1 MARVLLLQRIDW
13 SGSPSGYS
21 GGAKN
26 HTFNGGS
33 MNRAFALALGLV
45 LALAPGAFAQQATG
59 NIYGTVSDESGAV
72 LPGALVTLSGSFGTQ
87 TTTSDFSGE
96 FRFLR
101 VDHGT
106 HTITA
111 TLSGFAGV
119 SREVVVNVGRNV
131 TLSFS
136 LKVASVEEILTVT
149 AETPVVDTKN
159 FGTET
164 NITKDELSK
173 LPSSRDPWA
182 LMRTVPGVVVDRVN
196 LAGSESGQQSSF
208 FGKGADPKDAV
219 WSLDGIT
226 ITDEVSMSSPT
237 YYTYD
242 MFDEVQFSTGS
253 NDISQ
258 SSGGMG
264 ISFATKRGTNQ
275 FHGGAGGYFT
285 HDDLQSS
292 NLPDELVGDSRLQGS
307 DKADHTEQISDYSF
321 DLGGPIVKDK
331 LWFYGSY
338 GRNDI
343 RIRNLVQN
351 RDKTVLENYSGKLN
365 WQASPSDMVSVF
377 WFNGAKTKIGR
388 AASALQE
395 NPSHTR
401 DQGNAYKGGPDGL
414 SKIEWNHIFGPSF
427 FLNVKGAYYNTGF
440 TLTPQGGLDTR
451 EIIDNVASEARG
463 SSADFT
469 FLRPQYTAAADGSY
483 FASAWGGN
491 HEVKFGVSF
500 RRNGQETI
508 RTQPG
513 DKVQVRFE
521 ANGQNAARFYRDA
534 VTKAESDRWSVYLGD
549 TFSKDRLTI
558 NASLRFDS
566 LTASSKASESEA
578 NPAISTVMPG
588 LPYAGT
594 PSGQEITWNNFQP
607 RVGLTYALDESRKTV
622 LRASY
627 SRYAGLLP
635 VGNANWDSPVVTS
648 FLTYGWSDA
657 NGDSDVQLGEVDF
670 DNLIGSANIDPTN
683 PTAAS
688 SPNLIDPDFGA
699 NTDDEVVVG
708 IEREL
713 IPDLAFSAAYTWRK
727 STNLTSTQLWSGTYW
742 YNWFDASGTP
752 FSASDYV
759 AQAPVTANGF
769 TATSYAPSAAANAA
783 FTGGALLGNRKDL
796 SRQFNGVELALA
808 KRLSNRWMGRVAF
821 SYNDWTENVGPG
833 AINNPTRH
841 DWDPLDDGGQV
852 VIRSAGSGKIF
863 YSNAKWQ
870 LNVNGLVQLGYGFE
884 LAGNVFAR
892 QGYPNPV
899 YLSLSSGFDGT
910 LRVLPDGFA
919 MDDQRF
925 DSLVNVDLRLAKN
938 LELGGANVILSAE
951 AFNLF
956 NSNTDLKRLNQA
968 NSSSYL
974 RLDEILAPRII
985 RFGARFTF

>member
-1 MARVLLLQRIDW
+1 MNRVL
-13 SGSPSGYS
+13 
-21 GGAKN
+21 
-26 HTFNGGS
+26 
-33 MNRAFALALGLV
+33 ALALGLV
-45 LALAPGAFAQQATG
+45 LALAPGAFAQVATG
-59 NIYGTVSDESGAV
+59 NIYGTVADESGAV
-72 LPGALVTLSGSFGTQ
+72 LPGAAVTLSGAFGTQ
-87 TTTSDFSGE
+87 TTTTDSNGE

-106 HTITA
+106 HTVTA

-119 SREVVVNVGRNV
+119 SREVVINVGRNV
-131 TLSFS
+131 TLDFS
-136 LKVASVEEILTVT
+136 MKVASVEEILTVT
-149 AETPVVDTKN
+149 AETPVVDSKN

-275 FHGGAGGYFT
+275 FHGSAGGYFT

-292 NLPDELVGDSRLQGS
+292 NLPDELAGDARLQGN

-351 RDKTVLENYSGKLN
+351 RDKTLLENFSGKLN
-365 WQASPSDMVSVF
+365 WQASPNDMVSVF
-377 WFNGAKTKIGR
+377 WFNGVKTKIGR
-388 AASALQE
+388 AASGLQE
-395 NPSHTR
+395 AASHTWN
-401 DQGNAYKGGPDGL
+401 QGNAYKGGPDGL
-414 SKIEWNHIFGPSF
+414 SKIEWNHIFSPSF

-451 EIIDNVASEARG
+451 EIIDNVAGQARG
-463 SSADFT
+463 SSADNT

-483 FASAWGGN
+483 FTSGWGGN

-508 RTQPG
+508 RTQAG

-534 VTKAESDRWSVYLGD
+534 VSKAQTDRWSFYLGD
-549 TFSKDRLTI
+549 TFSKDRLTL

-566 LTASSKASESEA
+566 ISGKSRASESEA
-578 NPAISTVMPG
+578 NTAIPNVMPG

-627 SRYAGLLP
+627 SRYAGLQP
-635 VGNANWDSPVVTS
+635 VGEANWDSPVVSS
-648 FLTYGWSDA
+648 FLTYAWNDA

-670 DNLIGSANIDPTN
+670 NNLINSANIDPTN

-688 SPNLIDPDFGA
+688 SPNLIDPDYAA
-699 NTDDEVVVG
+699 NTDDEIVFG

-713 IPDLAFSAAYTWRK
+713 VPDLAFSAAYTWRK
-727 STNLTSTQLWSGTYW
+727 SNNLTSTQLWSGTYW
-742 YNWFDASGTP
+742 YNWMDASGVP
-752 FSASDYV
+752 FTASDYV

-769 TATSYAPSAAANAA
+769 TATSFAPSAAANDA
-783 FTGGALLGNRKDL
+783 FIGGALMSNRDDL
-796 SRQFNGVELALA
+796 SRNFSGVEFALN

-821 SYNDWTENVGPG
+821 SYNDWTEDVGPG

-852 VIRSAGSGKIF
+852 VIRSAGSGKIY

-870 LNVNGLVQLGYGFE
+870 INVNGLVQVGYGFE

-919 MDDQRF
+919 IDDERF
-925 DSLVNVDLRLAKN
+925 DSLVNVDLRLAKT
-938 LELGGANVILSAE
+938 LQLGSANVILSAE
-951 AFNLF
+951 AFNLL
-956 NSNTDLKRLNQA
+956 NSNTELKRLNQA

-985 RFGARFTF
+985 RFGARLTF